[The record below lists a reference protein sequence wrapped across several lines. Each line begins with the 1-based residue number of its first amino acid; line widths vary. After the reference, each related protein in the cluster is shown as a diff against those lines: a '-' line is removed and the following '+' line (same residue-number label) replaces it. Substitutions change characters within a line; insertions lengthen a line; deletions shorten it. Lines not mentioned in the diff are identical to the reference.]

1 MSWDLPG
8 PPDIVNEDNIWTP
21 WAYYNA
27 RSLLYW
33 YRQWHQRTLTIV
45 PLDSYIMQLVLA
57 GRLDDPPSEIIPYRR
72 DIPQVEPETKYDAR
86 WGDVTITDGEIDLVT
101 DWLAN
106 HFDAGIYEQFTANQR
121 WVIDVSGWGRFV
133 PSGGQTPRLLLRNDS

>member
-8 PPDIVNEDNIWTP
+8 PPDIVNDNNTWTK

-33 YRQWHQRTLTIV
+33 YRQWHERTLTIT
-45 PLDSYIMQLVLA
+45 PIDSNIMQLVLA
-57 GRLDDPPSEIIPYRR
+57 GRLDDPQEIPARKGEPR
-72 DIPQVEPETKYDAR
+72 WDDIR
-86 WGDVTITDGEIDLVT
+86 ITGGEVNLIT
-101 DWLAN
+101 DWLAD
-106 HFDAGIYEQFTANQR
+106 HLEAEIREQFDANER
-121 WVIDVSGWGRFV
+121 WLVDVSGYGRFV

>member
-8 PPDIVNEDNIWTP
+8 PPDIVNEDNIWTS

-33 YRQWHQRTLTIV
+33 YRQWHERTLTIE
-45 PLDSYIMQLVLA
+45 PIDSNIMELVLA
-57 GRLDDPPSEIIPYRR
+57 GRLDDPELEPYRR
-72 DIPQVEPETKYDAR
+72 GIPQVDPEER
-86 WGDVTITDGEIDLVT
+86 WADITITDGEVNLVT
-101 DWLAN
+101 DWLAF
-106 HFDAGIYEQFTANQR
+106 HFDAEIREQFTANQR
-121 WVIDVSGWGRFV
+121 WLIDVSGWCRFV